1 MGLEKVL
8 SISGKPGLYELT
20 AQTRGGFVAKSIT
33 EGKKISVNVRH
44 NVSLLSEI
52 AVYTYT
58 EEVPLGTIF
67 TKMYEKE
74 EGKPAISPK
83 VSKKELE
90 AYFAEVLPDYDVD
103 RVYQSDIKKVIQWY
117 NLLVTHGYTDFSK
130 EEKEEGTSE
139 AAAEENAEGK
149 AEAKAEKKSEANAK
163 AKSEDKPEAKSKD
176 KSEESSAGTADDKSA
191 KKEKKEKE

>member
-33 EGKKISVNVRH
+33 EGNKISVSVRH

-67 TKMYEKE
+67 QKMYEKE
-74 EGKPAISPK
+74 DGKTAIDHK
-83 VSKKELE
+83 ASKKELE
-90 AYFAEVLPDYDVD
+90 SYFAEVLPDYDVD
-103 RVYQSDIKKVIQWY
+103 RVYQSDIKKIIQWY
-117 NLLVTHGYTDFSK
+117 NVLVSNGFTDFSK
-130 EEKEEGTSE
+130 GEEKS
-139 AAAEENAEGK
+139 A
-149 AEAKAEKKSEANAK
+149 
-163 AKSEDKPEAKSKD
+163 
-176 KSEESSAGTADDKSA
+176 ESST
-191 KKEKKEKE
+191 EKGKDEEE

>member
-33 EGKKISVNVRH
+33 EGNKISVNVRH

-67 TKMYEKE
+67 QKIYEKE
-74 EGKPAISPK
+74 DGKSAIDHK
-83 VSKKELE
+83 ASKKELE
-90 AYFAEVLPDYDVD
+90 GYFAEVLPDYDIE
-103 RVYQSDIKKVIQWY
+103 RVYQSDIKKIIQWY
-117 NLLVTHGYTDFSK
+117 NLLVENGFTDFSK
-130 EEKEEGTSE
+130 GEVKDAEKSDEKEKD
-139 AAAEENAEGK
+139 EEE
-149 AEAKAEKKSEANAK
+149 
-163 AKSEDKPEAKSKD
+163 
-176 KSEESSAGTADDKSA
+176 
-191 KKEKKEKE
+191 

>member
-33 EGKKISVNVRH
+33 EGNKISVNVRH

-58 EEVPLGTIF
+58 EEVPLGTVF
-67 TKMYEKE
+67 QKMYEKE
-74 EGKPAISPK
+74 DGKPAIDHK
-83 VSKKELE
+83 ASKKELE
-90 AYFAEVLPDYDVD
+90 SYFAEVLPDYDVD
-103 RVYQSDIKKVIQWY
+103 RVYQSDIKKIIQWY

-130 EEKEEGTSE
+130 EEGEEKTEEATSS
-139 AAAEENAEGK
+139 EEPKTET
-149 AEAKAEKKSEANAK
+149 
-163 AKSEDKPEAKSKD
+163 EDKPKKAKNKKD
-176 KSEESSAGTADDKSA
+176 EE
-191 KKEKKEKE
+191 E